1 VALIKGLLLS
11 FDDPLLGVVPTVVPF
26 QYNPTEIQRVFRSE
40 GTGAAAQGERSGAA
54 LNAAVPPVED
64 YTLKLELDATDGLE
78 RGGPITLANGIAP
91 RLAALEVMMQ
101 PVGKSLL
108 GGLLTGGNVTIPAT
122 KLRLVLLA
130 WGPLRVTP
138 VRLTALTIRETA
150 FDELLNPI
158 HATADVGLR
167 VLRLADLGEDER
179 FARAAASYYQGLRE
193 VRAVLQIPQ
202 TAELI

>member
-1 VALIKGLLLS
+1 MALIKGLLLS

-26 QYNPTEIQRVFRSE
+26 QYNPTEIQRVFRTES
-40 GTGAAAQGERSGAA
+40 TGAAAGERSGAA
-54 LNAAVPPVED
+54 LNAAVPPQED

-78 RGGPITLANGIAP
+78 RSGPITLSNGIAP

-122 KLRLVLLA
+122 KLRLVLFA
-130 WGPLRVTP
+130 WGPLRITP
-138 VRLTALTIRETA
+138 VRFTSLTIRETG

-167 VLRLADLGEDER
+167 VLRLADLGEDEQ
-179 FARAAASYYQGLRE
+179 FARAAATYYQGVRE

>member
-1 VALIKGLLLS
+1 MALIKGLLLS

-26 QYNPTEIQRVFRSE
+26 QYNPTEIQRVFRTES
-40 GTGAAAQGERSGAA
+40 TGAAAGERWGAA
-54 LNAAVPPVED
+54 LIAAVPPPEES
-64 YTLKLELDATDGLE
+64 TITLELHPTAGLE
-78 RGGPITLANGIAP
+78 RSGPITLSNGIAP

-122 KLRLVLLA
+122 KLRLVLFA
-130 WGPLRVTP
+130 WGPLRITP
-138 VRLTALTIRETA
+138 VRFTSLTIRETG

-167 VLRLADLGEDER
+167 VLRLADLGEDEQ
-179 FARAAASYYQGLRE
+179 FARAAATYYQGVRE